1 MAYSRSVPFN
11 DLPNLPPLD
20 FVESPEILKH
30 LVRASR
36 YLGELNGNFSKIK
49 LHFLPGNYF

>member
-30 LVRASR
+30 LVRAIPLFR
-36 YLGELNGNFSKIK
+36 RAKWK
-49 LHFLPGNYF
+49 LFKN